1 MKHTPGLG
9 HIVLVLA
16 LLVMLAQACERRPPV
31 WDEHLMPPGCVRQ
44 YYNPWRH
51 RERWTRRQAQRARR
65 QREARRVLHR
75 RCRVRLLRQM
85 LQTRPGAAAGAAGR
99 AWPRAGSLPPWACER
114 RRRVEPSPGP
124 TDIASGSS
132 SEPVAPDPLA
142 DLRQARGWV
151 DHVPERELW
160 AMLIRVRWP
169 HGPHCPHCGER
180 DRRYLKVFDADYR
193 GGLGRWQCQVC
204 AQAGDP
210 GQAGT
215 FTPLTGTLLDGERL
229 EVRTLWLIVEAFAS
243 ARASLD
249 TADEARVNRHTTD
262 RLFRLLRA
270 ALYQARSSEPLVMNP
285 GGVAECDEVYLT
297 AGLKGHAGGLALD
310 RPARRRG
317 LKRRGRG
324 TWDSDRLPVFGVLC
338 RGGQVRLFVLRNVR
352 TETIR
357 PLVQQLIRRGARVYT
372 DSYAIYHFLA
382 RAGYRHAVVNH
393 GAGEYARDAD
403 GDGHGEVHCNTLEC
417 TWSWLRPMI
426 RTYRGM
432 SKVYLPLYV
441 AHFEFLFNRRQA
453 SRWSRALD
461 VLQVAFQ
468 VDRTE
473 VTDLLQRVDAAQ
485 FAEVCP
491 IAG

>member
-1 MKHTPGLG
+1 
-9 HIVLVLA
+9 
-16 LLVMLAQACERRPPV
+16 
-31 WDEHLMPPGCVRQ
+31 
-44 YYNPWRH
+44 
-51 RERWTRRQAQRARR
+51 
-65 QREARRVLHR
+65 
-75 RCRVRLLRQM
+75 
-85 LQTRPGAAAGAAGR
+85 
-99 AWPRAGSLPPWACER
+99 
-114 RRRVEPSPGP
+114 
-124 TDIASGSS
+124 
-132 SEPVAPDPLA
+132 
-142 DLRQARGWV
+142 
-151 DHVPERELW
+151 
-160 AMLIRVRWP
+160 MLIRVRWP
-169 HGPHCPHCGER
+169 HGPQCPHCGER

-243 ARASLD
+243 GRASLD

-270 ALYQARSSEPLVMNP
+270 ALYQARSTEPLVVNP
-285 GGVAECDEVYLT
+285 DGVAECDEVYLT
-297 AGLKGHAGGLALD
+297 AGLKGQAGGVRLD

-393 GAGEYARDAD
+393 GAGEYAHDAD
-403 GDGHGEVHCNTLEC
+403 GDGQCEVHCNTLEG

-426 RTYRGM
+426 RTYRGI

-441 AHFEFLFNRRQA
+441 AHFEFLFNRRQT
-453 SRWSRALD
+453 SRWSRTLD

-468 VDRTE
+468 VDRAQ
-473 VTDLLQRVDAAQ
+473 VTDLLQRVDTAQ